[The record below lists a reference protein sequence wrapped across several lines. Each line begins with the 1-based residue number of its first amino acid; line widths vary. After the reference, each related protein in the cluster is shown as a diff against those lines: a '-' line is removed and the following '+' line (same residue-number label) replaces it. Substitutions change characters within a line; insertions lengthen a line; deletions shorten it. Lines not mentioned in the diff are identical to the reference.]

1 MDKNS
6 TIGLILIS
14 VLLFAYFQFFAPD
27 PTKLPV
33 PTKTEQKVADANP
46 SAQATIKASES
57 KISDSVLIAASAS
70 KYGKFAS
77 AVVGVDQEIVLENK
91 ELRLTFSTKGG
102 RIKGALLKT
111 FKTFEGKPLVLID
124 STNAQF
130 GISLPTHHSLI
141 DLSQLYFKVSAQ
153 TANSIT
159 FSLAVSPTETVE
171 QTYVLP
177 TAGYK
182 VDYIVKTNLAQGTL
196 KNEAIPFVANVKFN
210 RTEKDI
216 NQTKITTTINYF
228 ADGEFDNLSETSLEE
243 EKADIPANLNW
254 VAMKSKFFN
263 IGFISEKGF
272 VKGNVKSVGT
282 EGDSLVIK
290 DLSANLFI
298 PAAEVAAVEGA
309 KLAFYFGPNDLEILK
324 NVSTNYA
331 DNVHLGWPV
340 IKHINRYVIYPI
352 FTLLEMMTSNY
363 GIIIFL
369 LVLILKLVLFPLSY
383 KSYISMAKMRV
394 LKPEI
399 DAIKEQT
406 GDDMTKTQQ
415 ETMKL
420 YQQVGVNPLSGCVPM
435 LLSAPFLIAMFSFF
449 PNLIDLRQQSF
460 LWAHDLSSFDSVYTL
475 PFKIPSYGSHVSL
488 FTILMTIST
497 IVYTWMNN
505 QVSTVQGPMKVMSYV
520 MPVMFMFIL
529 NSLSAGLT
537 YYYLV
542 SNVVS
547 IAQQYVIKM
556 FVDEDSIKQ
565 KLMDNKINHANG
577 TSKKSGGFMGRLQ
590 EAMKAQEEMQKA
602 KKK

>member
-14 VLLFAYFQFFAPD
+14 VLLFAYFQFFAPEPIK
-27 PTKLPV
+27 PTEV
-33 PTKTEQKVADANP
+33 VKTEQV
-46 SAQATIKASES
+46 SAASKPNQASISAVKATIP
-57 KISDSVLIAASAS
+57 DSVLIAQSAS
-70 KYGKFAS
+70 MYGKFATG
-77 AVVGVDQEIVLENK
+77 VVGVHQEIVLENK
-91 ELRLTFSTKGG
+91 DLRITFSTKGG
-102 RIKGALLKT
+102 AIKGALLKN
-111 FKTFEGKPLVLID
+111 FKTYDGNPLVLLD
-124 STNAQF
+124 STNAAI
-130 GISLPTHHSLI
+130 GVHLPTHKGNV
-141 DLSQLYFKVSAQ
+141 DLSQLFFKVASQ
-153 TANSIT
+153 TANSVT
-159 FSLAVSPTETVE
+159 FALEISASEVVE
-171 QTYVLP
+171 QTYTLP
-177 TAGYK
+177 AEGYK
-182 VDYIVKTNLAQGTL
+182 VDYTVKTNLAQGTI
-196 KNEAIPFVANVKFN
+196 KNEPILLAADVKFK

-216 NQTKITTTINYF
+216 NQTKITTSVNYF

-243 EKADIPANLNW
+243 EKADIPANLKW
-254 VAMKSKFFN
+254 VAFKTKFFN

-272 VKGNVKSVGT
+272 TKGNVKSI
-282 EGDSLVIK
+282 GDEADSVVMK

-298 PAAEVAAVEGA
+298 PAVEVASAEGA
-309 KLAFYFGPNDLEILK
+309 KLALYIGPNNLEILDG
-324 NVSTNYA
+324 VTANYG

-383 KSYISMAKMRV
+383 KSYVSMAKMRV

-556 FVDEDSIKQ
+556 FVDEDQIHQ
-565 KLMDNKINHANG
+565 KLMENKVNNANG
-577 TSKKSGGFMGRLQ
+577 VGKKAGGFMGRLQ
-590 EAMKAQEEMQKA
+590 DAMKAQEEQQRN